1 MVVVNG
7 AQRDYRH
14 NTGGIGHNWEVLDGD
29 MVWWFS
35 ANNYFYIN
43 VHGEAAVRPFV
54 LLLSRA
60 QVCLVSICL
69 PAEPRLKCLRGFS
82 GLSAYGR

>member
-1 MVVVNG
+1 MLAHGCGSKHTQIVVNG

-14 NTGGIGHNWEVLDGD
+14 NTGGIGHSWEVLDGN

-43 VHGEAAVRPFV
+43 VHGEADCAY
-54 LLLSRA
+54 LCCSIASARA
-60 QVCLVSICL
+60 SM
-69 PAEPRLKCLRGFS
+69 R
-82 GLSAYGR
+82 